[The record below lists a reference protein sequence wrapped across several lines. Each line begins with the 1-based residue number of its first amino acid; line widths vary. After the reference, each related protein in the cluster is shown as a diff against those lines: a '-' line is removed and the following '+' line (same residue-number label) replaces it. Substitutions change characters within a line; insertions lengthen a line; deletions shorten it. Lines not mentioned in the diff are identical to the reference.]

1 MVHIQDLDKAIA
13 CCCCDGAAL
22 IQDLDKTGSAIQ
34 LWRVVLIQDLDK
46 TGSEPRSSLAVAALD
61 SGPSGVDA
69 LGLLDGPALVGVLAL
84 DCFIVGRRASSKVG
98 PIRLPVVAKSSER
111 GRRLV
116 KQSDD
121 VPPLPVELPAPL
133 PALPVE
139 RLDFRGWCA
148 A

>member
-22 IQDLDKTGSAIQ
+22 IQDLDKTGS
-34 LWRVVLIQDLDK
+34 
-46 TGSEPRSSLAVAALD
+46 EPRSSLAVVALD
-61 SGPSGVDA
+61 SSPCGVDA

-139 RLDFRGWCA
+139 LLAFRAWRA